1 MGSATEKAKG
11 LANEAMG
18 KAKQGIGK
26 VTGSDKLRSEGA
38 AQEVKGH
45 A

>member
-1 MGSATEKAKG
+1 MGSTADKAHG

-26 VTGSDKLRSEGA
+26 AVGSDKLKARL
-38 AQEVKGH
+38 
-45 A
+45 